1 MVLLPPLKKRRKA
14 VSFSTE
20 EADVKPLPA
29 PLPSQSPQQG
39 AADSPLLSPARPPD
53 SPLSAAGATTPS
65 NSTPAIQLLPFAS
78 KPGEGNALTVPPH
91 GRPVASPEDHKKPPP
106 APLGSP
112 QRSPGKLPWK
122 RGKESPKSPVAPPAA
137 TPPVMVCLTVQNLPP
152 DHASMCRMAY
162 EEAPPPPPPAP
173 IKRGRGRSPA
183 AAGPQRAPGEEDEG
197 QLRLREQLGVS
208 SLLQL
213 AAAPPGAPLSVLADL
228 ALMDPEAGD
237 SEETETSDEAEEQ
250 RMDEEL
256 FLSPEP
262 LTLVM
267 DPEGVVVLTEHNYSK
282 PPVLLAPAPRRS
294 SASLKQEHI
303 PLLPAELAAISG
315 VLEAPEEV
323 IGEASRGDGAGGE
336 DELSSSGPLY
346 EGRDGVAKVT
356 ALAPSSKRKGASAK
370 GLEKEKDKS
379 KKRRRKEKPER
390 KPAKKQ
396 KERPGKKQRK
406 GKLAVR
412 CGA

>member
-1 MVLLPPLKKRRKA
+1 MKDCGLGVC
-14 VSFSTE
+14 
-20 EADVKPLPA
+20 
-29 PLPSQSPQQG
+29 
-39 AADSPLLSPARPPD
+39 
-53 SPLSAAGATTPS
+53 AGVWP
-65 NSTPAIQLLPFAS
+65 
-78 KPGEGNALTVPPH
+78 
-91 GRPVASPEDHKKPPP
+91 GRPAAATAAAASPEDHKKPP

-122 RGKESPKSPVAPPAA
+122 RGKESPKSPATPPAA
-137 TPPVMVCLTVQNLPP
+137 AAAAAAAPPVMVCLTVQNLPP

-162 EEAPPPPPPAP
+162 EEAPPPPPPP
-173 IKRGRGRSPA
+173 PVKRGRGRSPA
-183 AAGPQRAPGEEDEG
+183 GAAAGGPQRAPGEEDEG

-213 AAAPPGAPLSVLADL
+213 AAAPPGAPLAVLADL
-228 ALMDPEAGD
+228 ALMEPPEAGD

-282 PPVLLAPAPRRS
+282 PPVLLAPAPRRG
-294 SASLKQEHI
+294 SASLKQEHAP

-323 IGEASRGDGAGGE
+323 IGEASRGDGGIGGGAGD
-336 DELSSSGPLY
+336 DELSSSATLY
-346 EGRDGVAKVT
+346 EARDGVAKAT
-356 ALAPSSKRKGASAK
+356 ALTPPSKRKGASAK
-370 GLEKEKDKS
+370 GLEAEKDKS
-379 KKRRRKEKPER
+379 RKRRRKEKPER

-406 GKLAVR
+406 GKLVVRR
-412 CGA
+412 CGASVFLLPV